1 MTDWLTVAHANAT
14 ELRALVDAG
23 TREVQHDK
31 VCRARR
37 HGTATAYQV
46 DRCRCPSARDA
57 QRRYIKRWKRD
68 KETGRT
74 RKVDATGTHR
84 RIQALM
90 VNGWSLDQI
99 MERAG
104 YRKSGNWIKY
114 DATTL
119 HVNTAAKIAEVY
131 NELWDK
137 PGPSKWTRTWARN
150 QGYLPPLAWDDD
162 TIDDPAAWGDLGP
175 LEVIENDPPCQGFDP
190 AEHAGDNELLDH
202 IAVERF
208 VAGDLSWRALSVA
221 ERKEAARVMQR
232 NGLSHKEIHER
243 CHVNSQQLAA
253 VLAEAKLS
261 TGRVEVV
268 GDSLHTHDRTDM
280 QEAS

>member
-137 PGPSKWTRTWARN
+137 PGPSKWTRTYAERRHF
-150 QGYLPPLAWDDD
+150 LPPLAWDDD
-162 TIDDPAAWGDLGP
+162 TIDDPAAWANETTEGD
-175 LEVIENDPPCQGFDP
+175 V
-190 AEHAGDNELLDH
+190 GDE
-202 IAVERF
+202 IAVDQFIAGRVDWTSLSTTERLEAA
-208 VAGDLSWRALSVA
+208 VRMDRNGISRKVIADRTHLNSQTLQRALVEANGSRVA
-221 ERKEAARVMQR
+221 
-232 NGLSHKEIHER
+232 
-243 CHVNSQQLAA
+243 
-253 VLAEAKLS
+253 
-261 TGRVEVV
+261 
-268 GDSLHTHDRTDM
+268 
-280 QEAS
+280 